1 MNFDLEKEKQ
11 RLTQGKFLEWANE
24 QIRPTEMLTVYLDDK
39 TDDHNINIYCA
50 LIPNDQI
57 GRSLSD
63 PSWTCTSVADCR
75 EQ

>member
-50 LIPNDQI
+50 
-57 GRSLSD
+57 
-63 PSWTCTSVADCR
+63 
-75 EQ
+75 